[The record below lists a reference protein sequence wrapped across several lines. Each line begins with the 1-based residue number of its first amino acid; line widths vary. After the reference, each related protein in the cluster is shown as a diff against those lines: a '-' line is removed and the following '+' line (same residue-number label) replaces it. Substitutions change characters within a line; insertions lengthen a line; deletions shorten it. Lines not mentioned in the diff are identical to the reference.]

1 MYILILDV
9 DECSGTNNCDSNGA
23 VNNGGLNNGDG
34 NNGASNCPPGFSD
47 IDPTNPK
54 DRLSGNCLKILPP
67 DTYNN
72 SKQNCL
78 ALGGNLAIPVRVVK
92 IHKY

>member
-23 VNNGGLNNGDG
+23 VNNGP
-34 NNGASNCPPGFSD
+34 SNCPPGFSD